1 MPENKDSD
9 YINEHPDYYGEEE
22 GNRMSNLADPK
33 VTIAK
38 NDYGVY
44 VTIDFPIVDVDGYES
59 TASYTVCLEN
69 TPYDDGTP
77 NASVTFH
84 DNQQFDDTHYRNV
97 LPEFRMKEID

>member
-1 MPENKDSD
+1 
-9 YINEHPDYYGEEE
+9 
-22 GNRMSNLADPK
+22 MSEFCDPK

-38 NDYGVY
+38 REDGVY
-44 VTIDFPIVDVDGYES
+44 VTIDFSIVDVDGYES

-84 DNQQFDDTHYRNV
+84 DNQQFDEAHYRNV
-97 LPEFRMKEID
+97 LPEFRMNGKGND